1 MTATPTL
8 SDILATARVV
18 SLPMRTRF
26 RGINHREAL
35 LFEGENGWAEWS
47 PFLEYDDDEARVW
60 LQAALDQGFGP
71 KREVGEVKLNA
82 TMPAVNGEQIAQVLS
97 MFPNLDTVKIKV
109 AEKGQTIEQDLDRV
123 TTVRILKPDAKLRLD
138 ANGGYTV
145 EEALRVAEYVGE
157 LDYFE
162 QPCATIAELAE
173 LRVRLNGA
181 TRVAADESVRKVDD
195 PMAVVYAGAADVLV
209 LKAQPLGGVTR
220 ALEISKE
227 CGLPVTVSSALET
240 PIGIHAGLTF
250 ASALGGDTAHGLGTL
265 FFFERADVF
274 NNEVLASEERR
285 DWWLARLE
293 RCFI

>member
-1 MTATPTL
+1 
-8 SDILATARVV
+8 
-18 SLPMRTRF
+18 MRTRF
-26 RGINHREAL
+26 RGLTHREAL

-47 PFLEYDDDEARVW
+47 PFLEYEDDEARVW

-82 TMPAVNGEQIAQVLS
+82 TLPAVNGEEIAQVLA
-97 MFPNLDTVKIKV
+97 MFPGMDTIKIKV
-109 AEKGQTIEQDLDRV
+109 AEKGQSIEQDLDRL
-123 TTVRILKPDAKLRLD
+123 TTVRILKPEAKLRLD

-145 EEALRVAEYVGE
+145 DEAMRVAEYVGE

-173 LRVRLNGA
+173 LRAKLHGAVRI
-181 TRVAADESVRKVDD
+181 AADESVRKVED

-220 ALEISKE
+220 ALEIARE

-265 FFFERADVF
+265 FFFERADIF
-274 NNEVLASEERR
+274 NNEVLASDERR
-285 DWWLARLE
+285 EWWLERLK

>member
-1 MTATPTL
+1 
-8 SDILATARVV
+8 
-18 SLPMRTRF
+18 MRTRF
-26 RGINHREAL
+26 RGLMHREAL

-47 PFLEYDDDEARVW
+47 PFLEYEDDEARIW

-82 TMPAVNGEQIAQVLS
+82 TLPAVNGTEISELLA
-97 MFPNLDTVKIKV
+97 MFPGMDTIKIKV
-109 AEKGQTIEQDLDRV
+109 AEKGQTIEQDLDRI
-123 TTVRILKPDAKLRLD
+123 TTVRILKPEAKLRLD
-138 ANGGYTV
+138 ANGGYSV
-145 EEALRVAEYVGE
+145 EQALRVAEAVGE

-162 QPCATIAELAE
+162 QPCATIGELAE
-173 LRVRLNGA
+173 LRARLHGA
-181 TRVAADESVRKVDD
+181 TRIAADESVRKVED

-220 ALEISKE
+220 ALEIANE

-240 PIGIHAGLTF
+240 PIGIHAGLAF

-285 DWWLARLE
+285 EWWLERLK